1 MHRLKGFSK
10 FLDVCEKIARTI
22 AVIFMVLILALT
34 LYQVFAR
41 YLFKAQTWWA
51 EQLCRYM
58 FIWMMMLYMP
68 VIIRHGQNLGF
79 DMLINKFSEKVQ
91 NYFWL
96 VCEFLMG
103 AFGGFYA
110 YYTIILSQKYFKIHK
125 VFEGLNWECWWLY
138 LIQAVAGIF
147 IVIYSIEVIYKRIRK
162 IKGKEGGAA
171 A

>member
-1 MHRLKGFSK
+1 
-10 FLDVCEKIARTI
+10 
-22 AVIFMVLILALT
+22 
-34 LYQVFAR
+34 
-41 YLFKAQTWWA
+41 
-51 EQLCRYM
+51 
-58 FIWMMMLYMP
+58 
-68 VIIRHGQNLGF
+68 
-79 DMLINKFSEKVQ
+79 
-91 NYFWL
+91 
-96 VCEFLMG
+96 MG